1 MTPCRQGAMRFLD
14 EAGQVIRGNA
24 GDSVPRLVDLEAITA
39 IARAYEQGKEVSNKD
54 DHLRNHSFLYAGGGQ
69 WRLSPVFDVNP
80 APDRNP
86 HLEMSI
92 LEGGAHDRS
101 MALALE
107 ACEFFEIGEQEAR
120 DTIQGLAQTVL
131 FMAQCASRGKRLLPA
146 SKII

>member
-1 MTPCRQGAMRFLD
+1 MRFLD

-24 GDSVPRLVDLEAITA
+24 GDSVPRFVDLEAITS

-54 DHLRNHSFLYAGGGQ
+54 DHLKNHSFLYVGGGQ

-80 APDRNP
+80 APDSNP
-86 HLEMSI
+86 YLEMSI
-92 LEGGAHDRS
+92 LEGRAHDRS
-101 MALALE
+101 A
-107 ACEFFEIGEQEAR
+107 G
-120 DTIQGLAQTVL
+120 GLRVLRNRGAGSPRHHSRAGTDGVL